1 MLTCYKI
8 LTLFVIIGST
18 KADSAIVIEE
28 SVLQSSP
35 AEPHEFKYQVCLRN
49 ITNPPSCECS
59 GALLNPYYVLTVPAC
74 ASYTHAVVG
83 VRAATPGGMYEQQR
97 EIVNCTTHR
106 MPNAEITLL
115 ELSDALTFNDQVKSI
130 PLVSLKNAPSVGE
143 VAVVSG
149 WGATEN
155 NPTPNLMKAEVTVVN
170 ETVCNSTWNDM
181 LTPGKICAWING
193 TAPAGMAVLSEGDL
207 GNPLT
212 CKRNVAGVP
221 TDYLC
226 GLALKSGRE
235 TPDRPDLYASI
246 AFHNDWILGTMKQ
259 EEPCGLLG
267 EGIFASKFAGKYF
280 RCEFGPTGWL
290 RYVFQC
296 PVGQTYDEDLKACKK
311 IETPAEHPQCN
322 FA

>member
-1 MLTCYKI
+1 
-8 LTLFVIIGST
+8 
-18 KADSAIVIEE
+18 
-28 SVLQSSP
+28 
-35 AEPHEFKYQVCLRN
+35 
-49 ITNPPSCECS
+49 
-59 GALLNPYYVLTVPAC
+59 
-74 ASYTHAVVG
+74 
-83 VRAATPGGMYEQQR
+83 MYEQQR

-106 MPNAEITLL
+106 MPNSEITLL
-115 ELSDALTFNDQVKSI
+115 ELSDALSFNDQVKSI
-130 PLVSLKNAPSVGE
+130 PLLKNAPSESE

-155 NPTPNLMKAEVTVVN
+155 NPTPNLMKAKVTVVS
-170 ETVCNSTWNDM
+170 EDVCDSEDNWNGT
-181 LTPGKICAWING
+181 LTPGKICAWI
-193 TAPAGMAVLSEGDL
+193 PANATAVLSEGDL

-212 CKRNVAGVP
+212 CERDMGGVL

-246 AFHNDWILGTMKQ
+246 AFHNEWILGTMKQ
-259 EEPCGLLG
+259 EEPCGILG

-290 RYVFQC
+290 KYVFQC
-296 PVGQTYDEDLKACKK
+296 PVGQTYDQDLKACKK

-322 FA
+322 FG